1 MLDSVRTAGPSLRS
15 ILSSLAVLLLAASVH
30 AQPMMSGGQMPDP
43 KQMSGMPLPVA
54 DAPTGSVTVRV
65 IRGQISNILPGQTVE
80 LTGAGEPRKITTD
93 QTGHAQF
100 TGLTPGTR
108 VKASVT
114 VTGEKIDSQE
124 FDVPPTGGVRLMLV
138 ATDPEAEKKAAADRK
153 LAQGPAIDGAVVIG
167 DQSRFVFEIGDDALN
182 VFNMLP
188 IVNTAKQP
196 VKTSGPLV
204 FELPKDARGV
214 GLLEGNAAQN
224 ATAAGRQ
231 VIVNGPFAPGTTLLQ
246 FAYSLPLGS
255 DSMTISEKMP
265 APLASFALIAQKTGS
280 MQVSSAQLAEHREAT
295 AEGQVYI
302 AGQGRGVKA
311 GDEVSFTFTGLPH
324 KPAWPRNIAL
334 LASFAILAAGAWYA
348 VRRPA
353 APDVGKARKK
363 LQQEQNR
370 LYGELT
376 ALERDRRQGRV
387 DADRYASRKEELVR
401 QLEAIY
407 AQLDAEAAA

>member
-1 MLDSVRTAGPSLRS
+1 
-15 ILSSLAVLLLAASVH
+15 
-30 AQPMMSGGQMPDP
+30 MMGGGQMPDP

-65 IRGQISNILPGQTVE
+65 IRGQLSNIIPGQTVE
-80 LTGAGEPRKITTD
+80 LTGAGEPRKVTTD

-114 VTGEKIDSQE
+114 VNGEKIDSQE
-124 FDVPPTGGVRLMLV
+124 FEMPATGGVRLMLV
-138 ATDPEAEKKAAADRK
+138 ATDPEAAKKAAEDKK
-153 LAQGPAIDGAVVIG
+153 LAQGPAIDGAVVLG

-196 VKTSGPLV
+196 VRTSGPLV
-204 FELPKDARGV
+204 FELPVDARGA
-214 GLLEGNAAQN
+214 GLLDGNAAQN
-224 ATAAGRQ
+224 ATVAGKQ
-231 VIVNGPFAPGTTLLQ
+231 VIVNGPFPPGTTLLQ

-265 APLASFALIAQKTGS
+265 APLASFQLIAQKAGS
-280 MQVSSAQLAEHREAT
+280 MQISSAQLAEHREAS

-324 KPAWPRNIAL
+324 KPTWPRNVSL
-334 LASFAILAAGAWYA
+334 LAAFTILAAGAWYA
-348 VRRPA
+348 ARRPP
-353 APDVGKARKK
+353 APDASKARKK

-376 ALERDRRQGRV
+376 VLERDHRQGRV
-387 DADRYASRKEELVR
+387 PPDRYAARREELVR
-401 QLEAIY
+401 QLEAVC